1 MIDLGEGA
9 RGQPADHEHYK
20 LRARGDEH
28 PEQGEGWTESDQGA
42 PRQHE
47 VRHLRPPFPLLALLS
62 FYSFFLQGIA
72 FFSSFFLFFGVAYK
86 FTKMA
91 AWVDHQLPD
100 EVSIRIFNY
109 LDARELSEASLVSRA
124 WLRLTHDQAVVRGP
138 N

>member
-1 MIDLGEGA
+1 MRG
-9 RGQPADHEHYK
+9 RGQPADHEHDK

-47 VRHLRPPFPLLALLS
+47 VRHLRPPFPLLPIG
-62 FYSFFLQGIA
+62 FYLFGLYFYCL
-72 FFSSFFLFFGVAYK
+72 LFFYIFQFNFHLERKHK

-100 EVSIRIFNY
+100 EVSLRIFNY
-109 LDARELSEASLVSRA
+109 LDARELNEASLVSRA
-124 WLRLTHDQAVVRGP
+124 WLRLTHDQAVVR
-138 N
+138 